1 MAFLDDGQG
10 CQTQFRKWTTYR
22 QLEFNF
28 TSIGSIVSE
37 ENILKWF
44 FLNNLICW
52 TTPCHTVQYKFQ
64 FNLIWNN
71 AVMVN

>member
-1 MAFLDDGQG
+1 MAFLDEGQG

-37 ENILKWF
+37 ENILK
-44 FLNNLICW
+44 
-52 TTPCHTVQYKFQ
+52 
-64 FNLIWNN
+64 
-71 AVMVN
+71 